1 MVIET
6 VPSAWCSA
14 PGSPGGRGMRTL
26 IAALEKVVGIS
37 GEACA
42 VVEAAKD
49 VDRVQRAA
57 VKAGVL
63 VDGKTASFE
72 ALPFDPESFNVVVA
86 PDLLGEL
93 SMHERVVCL
102 LQAMHLLRP
111 GGRCVVIE
119 KVPRRGL
126 GALFS
131 RRTLDSTYV
140 ENGGAR
146 GAFEASG
153 RCGSSPTARAGD
165 STRRQKSSVLR
176 KAQPC
181 ADGRVHGAECAPD
194 GAGRR
199 GVPGAGGILIGM
211 SRDIVEHYASGKN
224 DTCPQRRPPSR
235 AESVPSIDKLAQ
247 RPTPPAAAPAN
258 LF

>member
-1 MVIET
+1 MQRGF
-6 VPSAWCSA
+6 CH
-14 PGSPGGRGMRTL
+14 GLLGGRNAQL
-26 IAALEKVVGIS
+26 IAALAKVVGIS

-42 VVEAAKD
+42 VVESAKEA
-49 VDRVQRAA
+49 DRIQRAA

-63 VDGKTASFE
+63 VDVKTASFG
-72 ALPFDPESFNVVVA
+72 ALPFDPESFDVVVA

-93 SMHERVVCL
+93 SMNERVVCL
-102 LQAMHLLRP
+102 LQALRVLRP
-111 GGRCVVIE
+111 SGRCVVIE

-131 RRTLDSTYV
+131 RRTLDDTYV
-140 ENGGAR
+140 ENGGRAAR
-146 GAFEASG
+146 SRRRDVG

-165 STRRQKSSVLR
+165 STRGQESSVR
-176 KAQPC
+176 CKAQPC

-199 GVPGAGGILIGM
+199 GVPGAGVILIGM

-224 DTCPQRRPPSR
+224 DTCPQRRPPRGMSH
-235 AESVPSIDKLAQ
+235 
-247 RPTPPAAAPAN
+247 
-258 LF
+258 